1 MTLKCV
7 RQSCGKIYTDFNEP
21 CYYHPGPPIFHE
33 GQKGW
38 KCCKR
43 RVLTFDEFMSIAPC
57 TTGTHSTTDHT
68 PAIEKKQS
76 NHEENCISASK
87 ISTKAPPRAPVPSAP
102 QSITVLPLQTSPES
116 EDDDPSVNI
125 PPNKICRR
133 RACGKQYT
141 GERKEDEKCT
151 FHPGVPI
158 FHEGSKGYTCCK
170 RRVLE
175 FDQFLNLQGCQAKK
189 QHLFVG
195 SGKVKGTNSS
205 GEEALESVRHDFY
218 QTSGAVIAS
227 FFLKKIDQTKS
238 HVKFNSNELF
248 LDLITTDSTPKRYI
262 ATIPLFGTINPI
274 ESSFKVMGTKLE
286 VNFIKADHLPWP
298 VLRSDE
304 RLVGEV
310 IQIGKAGRA

>member
-1 MTLKCV
+1 MALKCV
-7 RQSCGKIYTDFNEP
+7 HQSCGKIYTDLNEP
-21 CYYHPGPPIFHE
+21 CHYHPGPPIFHE

-57 TTGTHSTTDHT
+57 TTGTHSTTDHP
-68 PAIEKKQS
+68 PAIEKKQ
-76 NHEENCISASK
+76 NKHEDICN
-87 ISTKAPPRAPVPSAP
+87 STPNPSTTTRSPAPVPSIPQTKAAP
-102 QSITVLPLQTSPES
+102 PPQPAPES
-116 EDDDPSVNI
+116 EDDDPSVEI

-141 GERKEDEKCT
+141 GQRKEDEKCL
-151 FHPGVPI
+151 FHPGVPV

-175 FDQFLNLQGCQAKK
+175 FDQFLSLQGCQTKE

-218 QTSGAVIAS
+218 QTAGAVIVS
-227 FFLKKIDQTKS
+227 FYLKKNRENQ
-238 HVKFNSNELF
+238 
-248 LDLITTDSTPKRYI
+248 
-262 ATIPLFGTINPI
+262 IP
-274 ESSFKVMGTKLE
+274 
-286 VNFIKADHLPWP
+286 
-298 VLRSDE
+298 R
-304 RLVGEV
+304 
-310 IQIGKAGRA
+310 